1 MHTYHIRTAHILY
14 FSLVHFNWWQLI
26 MTTVQIEMHDDG
38 MLVVWD
44 IHLNGKKFLSISS
57 EFWIPIV
64 TISGINTKKSTA
76 RVTSGHPFWIQW
88 KYDCVFEANNRWRHS
103 IEHFNRFLEK
113 IWGFFSFLKVL
124 SCKLQQIIMRKFN
137 HYHGKFQLIWEI
149 KNSIP
154 KNKSF
159 EMRITIAQTWNKA
172 QSPSGFYIANLLEG
186 RFKHTIFRTTSNNK
200 P

>member
-44 IHLNGKKFLSISS
+44 IHLNRKKFLSISS

-88 KYDCVFEANNRWRHS
+88 KYGCVFEANNRWRHS

-113 IWGFFSFLKVL
+113 IWGFFSFLKHL
-124 SCKLQQIIMRKFN
+124 SCKLQPIIWF
-137 HYHGKFQLIWEI
+137 YHEKVQLFWKI
-149 KNSIP
+149 KNSNP
-154 KNKSF
+154 QNEDVGMKK
-159 EMRITIAQTWNKA
+159 TIAQTSSKA

-186 RFKHTIFRTTSNNK
+186 RFKHIIFRTTSNNK

>member
-124 SCKLQQIIMRKFN
+124 SCKLQQITADHLVLSWESSIILENKKF
-137 HYHGKFQLIWEI
+137 KSTKWECWNENN
-149 KNSIP
+149 NS
-154 KNKSF
+154 
-159 EMRITIAQTWNKA
+159 
-172 QSPSGFYIANLLEG
+172 ANL
-186 RFKHTIFRTTSNNK
+186 K
-200 P
+200 